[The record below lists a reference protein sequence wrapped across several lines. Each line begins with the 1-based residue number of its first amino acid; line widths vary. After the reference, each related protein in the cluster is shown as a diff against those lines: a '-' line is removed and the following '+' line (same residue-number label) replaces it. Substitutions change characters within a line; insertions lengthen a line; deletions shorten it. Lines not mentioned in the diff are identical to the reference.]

1 MAKGRRHR
9 KRRPPR
15 RDPWRE
21 PKPRI
26 LCVCEG
32 EATEP
37 QYLNGFK
44 NWCKNPR
51 VDVDV
56 DNDHGVP
63 LTLVRRAKER
73 KQQAEAEAKSAKDDN
88 LRYDQV
94 WCIFDIDEHPN
105 VPDAKEMARANGIDL
120 AISNAAFE
128 LWLILHFREQPGAQN
143 RKHLVEILK
152 KFVLGYDKKLDFAS
166 LQNGYRDAVERAR
179 RLDKDAE
186 AMDEPGRDPTTGVWR
201 LTESIRGPADGQP
214 PNNDVNKRSRTAG
227 KSR

>member
-9 KRRPPR
+9 KRKPPR
-15 RDPWRE
+15 RTPWRD

-51 VDVDV
+51 VDVEV
-56 DNDHGVP
+56 DDNHGVP

-73 KQQAEAEAKSAKDDN
+73 KREAESEAKSAKDEN

-94 WCIFDIDEHPN
+94 WCVFNIDEHPN
-105 VPDAKEMARANGIDL
+105 VAEARQMASANGIDL

-128 LWLILHFREQPGAQN
+128 LWLILHFRENPGAQH
-143 RKHLVEILK
+143 RKHLVKILK
-152 KFVLGYDKKLDFAS
+152 EFIQDYDKSLDFS
-166 LQNGYRDAVERAR
+166 LVQDGYYYAVERAR
-179 RLDKDAE
+179 RLDEDAE
-186 AMDEPGRDPTTGVWR
+186 AIGEPGGDPTTGVWR
-201 LTESIRGPADGQP
+201 LTESIRGPDDVQP
-214 PNNDVNKRSRTAG
+214 DNDVAEPDDAG
-227 KSR
+227 GRNA